1 MNDKTKIIGALVI
14 GAIAGAAIVKL
25 LETDEGKELVNKAKD
40 KAKSAAD
47 EIKSKISAL
56 EDELAE
62 LLKIEENPNPTNQA

>member
-25 LETDEGKELVNKAKD
+25 LETDEGKELVDKAKD

-56 EDELAE
+56 ETELAQ
-62 LLKIEENPNPTNQA
+62 LLKIEEDTNPTNQA

>member
-25 LETDEGKELVNKAKD
+25 LETEEGQVLVEKAKD

-47 EIKSKISAL
+47 EIKSKISQL
-56 EDELAE
+56 ENELAE
-62 LLKIEENPNPTNQA
+62 LLQIDNDSNPTNQA

>member
-25 LETDEGKELVNKAKD
+25 LETEEGQELVEKAKD

-47 EIKSKISAL
+47 EIKSKISQL
-56 EDELAE
+56 ENELAE
-62 LLKIEENPNPTNQA
+62 LLQIDNDSNPTNQA